1 MYFSAHS
8 THPQT
13 VVPLIVRHLS
23 WPGTALTALKALLV
37 IAVSSAAPAMSQQN
51 YPNKPVRLVVNFQA
65 GGPTDILARLVADSL
80 QKELKQPFVV
90 ENKAGA
96 GGNVGAD
103 FVAKSPADGYSVLF
117 SIDTTFTTNPALY
130 PSMPFKA
137 DDLKPL
143 MIMTTSGLLF
153 GVNAGLGI
161 KSVPEFIAKGKAGNM
176 NFSSAGNGSPGH
188 ITMALLAE
196 AAGIK
201 ATHIPYK
208 GAAPAVQAVVSGEVD
223 AGILVTPGLLPQVQ
237 GGKVT
242 ALAVTGQK
250 RSPLLPQVPTVA
262 EAGLKSMEFEVL
274 QVAMVPAATPDSVV
288 QLLQAAIGRALQQA
302 DVKTRMTAMD
312 MTVLAETG
320 KPAEARLAAN
330 RARYARVIQTTG
342 MKAE

>member
-1 MYFSAHS
+1 M
-8 THPQT
+8 QT
-13 VVPLIVRHLS
+13 PCITARQPMIQRRRSCLAMAALALAGVTAIPALAQQAYPAKAVRF
-23 WPGTALTALKALLV
+23 
-37 IAVSSAAPAMSQQN
+37 VS
-51 YPNKPVRLVVNFQA
+51 NFQA

-80 QKELKQPFVV
+80 QKEFKQPFIV
-90 ENKAGA
+90 ENKTGA

-103 FVAKSPADGYSVLF
+103 AVAKSPADGYTVLF

-130 PSMPFKA
+130 ASMPFKPE
-137 DDLKPL
+137 DLKPL

-161 KSVPEFIAKGKAGNM
+161 KSVPEFIARGKTKAM

-196 AAGIK
+196 ASGIK

-223 AGILVTPGLLPQVQ
+223 AGVLVTPGLLPQVQ
-237 GGKVT
+237 GGKVLP
-242 ALAVTGQK
+242 LAVTGQK

-262 EAGLKSMEFEVL
+262 EAGFRNMEFEVL
-274 QVAMVPAATPDSVV
+274 QIAMIPAATPDAVV
-288 QLLQAAIGRALQQA
+288 HVLQAAIARALQQPE
-302 DVKTRMTAMD
+302 VKARMNAMD
-312 MTVLAETG
+312 MQVLAETG
-320 KPAEARLAAN
+320 KDAENRLAAN
-330 RARYARVIQTTG
+330 RTRYAKVIQTTG

>member
-1 MYFSAHS
+1 MQTFLAS
-8 THPQT
+8 TYHRFKPFQRRGSGLA
-13 VVPLIVRHLS
+13 LI
-23 WPGTALTALKALLV
+23 ALTL
-37 IAVSSAAPAMSQQN
+37 AAAANMPVAAQQA
-51 YPNKPVRLVVNFQA
+51 YPTKPVRLIVNFQA

-90 ENKAGA
+90 DNKTGA

-103 FVAKSPADGYSVLF
+103 FVAKSQPDGYNVLF

-153 GVNAGLGI
+153 GANAGLGI
-161 KSVPEFIAKGKAGNM
+161 KSVPEFVAKGKAGNM

-208 GAAPAVQAVVSGEVD
+208 GAAPAVQAIVSGEVD
-223 AGILVTPGLLPQVQ
+223 AGILVTPGLMPQVQ
-237 GGKVT
+237 GGRVT

-250 RSPLLPQVPTVA
+250 RSPLLPQVPTVG
-262 EAGLKSMEFEVL
+262 ELGLKSMEFEVL
-274 QVAMVPAATPDSVV
+274 QVAMVPAATPDAVV
-288 QLLQAAIGRALQQA
+288 QLLQAGIVRAMQQPE
-302 DVKTRMTAMD
+302 VKARLTAMD

-320 KPAEARLAAN
+320 KTAEARLAAN
-330 RARYARVIQTTG
+330 RARYAKVIQATG

>member
-1 MYFSAHS
+1 MKTLIASAN
-8 THPQT
+8 P
-13 VVPLIVRHLS
+13 
-23 WPGTALTALKALLV
+23 TALSRHSLKALAGLAAWLLMGAAATPARAKPAYPV
-37 IAVSSAAPAMSQQN
+37 KAV
-51 YPNKPVRLVVNFQA
+51 RFVVNFQA

-90 ENKAGA
+90 ENKTGA

-103 FVAKSPADGYSVLF
+103 AVAKSPADGYTVLF

-130 PSMPFKA
+130 PSMPFKPE
-137 DDLKPL
+137 DLKPL

-161 KSVPEFIAKGKAGNM
+161 KSVPELLAKGKAGTL

-223 AGILVTPGLLPQVQ
+223 AGVLVTPGLLPQVQ

-274 QVAMVPAATPDSVV
+274 QVAMVPAATPDAVV
-288 QLLQAAIGRALQQA
+288 QLLQGAFARALQQPE
-302 DVKTRMTAMD
+302 VKVRLTAMD
-312 MTVLAETG
+312 MQPLLETG
-320 KPAEARLAAN
+320 KAAENRLAAN
-330 RARYARVIQTTG
+330 RARYAKVIQATG
-342 MKAE
+342 MKAD

>member
-1 MYFSAHS
+1 MNTGDKTMQTFLAS
-8 THPQT
+8 TYHRFKPFQRRGSGLA
-13 VVPLIVRHLS
+13 LI
-23 WPGTALTALKALLV
+23 ALTL
-37 IAVSSAAPAMSQQN
+37 AAAANMPVAAQQA
-51 YPNKPVRLVVNFQA
+51 YPTKPVRLIVNFQA

-90 ENKAGA
+90 DNKTGA

-103 FVAKSPADGYSVLF
+103 FVAKSQPDGYNVLF

-153 GVNAGLGI
+153 GANAGLGI
-161 KSVPEFIAKGKAGNM
+161 KSVPEFVAKGKAGNM

-208 GAAPAVQAVVSGEVD
+208 GAAPAVQAIVSGEVD
-223 AGILVTPGLLPQVQ
+223 AGILVTPGLMPQVQ
-237 GGKVT
+237 GGRVT

-250 RSPLLPQVPTVA
+250 RSPLLPQVPTVG
-262 EAGLKSMEFEVL
+262 ELGLKSMEFEVL
-274 QVAMVPAATPDSVV
+274 QVAMVPAATPDAVV
-288 QLLQAAIGRALQQA
+288 QLLQAGIVRAMQQPE
-302 DVKTRMTAMD
+302 VKARLTAMD

-320 KPAEARLAAN
+320 KTAEARLAAN
-330 RARYARVIQTTG
+330 RARYAKVIQATG